1 MNFLFGLESE
11 NGGFMNK
18 HFRDLVALTVALA
31 AFTFLDGLAG
41 SAAAQ
46 VAKPGWQAAWEKT
59 LRAAKEEAQVTVYF
73 DSQATLFLEPFQKQF
88 PEIKFVSV
96 SIDSPQL
103 ANRVMAERRAGKHLV
118 DIVITGANPNYQ
130 VYYTAKILDPINTAF
145 ILPEVM
151 DESKWLQGRH
161 WYIDT
166 ENRYVF
172 VYLGNVARVASYNS
186 KSVNPGQ
193 FKSYWDF
200 LKPEWK
206 GKIVARDIR
215 RPGSGG
221 DAVRFFYHTP
231 ELGPSFVRRLFSEG
245 GLTLTADNRQGVDW
259 LAQGKF
265 VLGLFFGRIEVAKAQ
280 GLPVDEFDPHLFKE
294 GAPLGI
300 GPGTMVLINRAPH
313 PNAAKVFINWYLS
326 REGQLT
332 YQRDAARGGTGADSM
347 RTDISKDDVTPAYR
361 RRADGKYLFVATPE
375 RTDMLPIY
383 KVVNEA
389 LAEKK

>member
-1 MNFLFGLESE
+1 
-11 NGGFMNK
+11 MNK
-18 HFRDLVALTVALA
+18 HAVCVAALA
-31 AFTFLDGLAG
+31 VAMLSLSSLEGAGGLAT
-41 SAAAQ
+41 AQ
-46 VAKPGWQAAWEKT
+46 VAKPGWQAEWEKT
-59 LRAAKEEAQVTVYF
+59 LRAAKEEGQVTVYF
-73 DSQATLFLEPFQKQF
+73 DSSATLFVEPFRKQF
-88 PEIKFVSV
+88 PEINLVSV

-103 ANRVMAERRAGKHLV
+103 ANRVMAERRAGKYLV

-130 VYYTAKILDPINTAF
+130 VYYAAKILEPITTAF
-145 ILPEVM
+145 ILPEVV
-151 DESKWLQGRH
+151 DESKWLQGKH

-172 VYLGNVARVASYNS
+172 VYLGNVARAASYNT
-186 KSVNPGQ
+186 KSVNPAQ
-193 FKSYWDF
+193 FKSYWDL

-206 GKIVARDIR
+206 GKIIARDIR

-245 GLTLTADNRQGVDW
+245 GLTLTGDNRQGVDW
-259 LAQGKF
+259 LGQGKF
-265 VLGLFFGRIEVAKAQ
+265 VLGLFFGRIELARAQ
-280 GLPVDEFDPHLFKE
+280 GLPVDELDPHLFKE

-300 GPGTMVLINRAPH
+300 GPGTAVLINRAPH
-313 PNAAKVFINWYLS
+313 PNAAKVFINWFLS
-326 REGQLT
+326 RDGQMT

-361 RRADGKYLFVATPE
+361 RRANGKYLFVATPE

>member
-1 MNFLFGLESE
+1 
-11 NGGFMNK
+11 MNK
-18 HFRDLVALTVALA
+18 HAVCVAVLAVAMLS
-31 AFTFLDGLAG
+31 LSSLEGPGGLAG
-41 SAAAQ
+41 AQ
-46 VAKPGWQAAWEKT
+46 VAKPGWQAEWEKT
-59 LRAAKEEAQVTVYF
+59 FRAAKEEGQVTIYF
-73 DSQATLFLEPFQKQF
+73 DSAATLFLEPFRKQF
-88 PEIKFVSV
+88 PEIKDVSV

-103 ANRVMAERRAGKHLV
+103 ANRVMAERRAGRYLV

-130 VYYTAKILDPINTAF
+130 VYYAAKILEPITTAF
-145 ILPEVM
+145 ILPEVV
-151 DESKWLQGRH
+151 DESKWLQGKH

-172 VYLGNVARVASYNS
+172 VYLGNVARAASYNT
-186 KSVNPGQ
+186 KSVNPAQ
-193 FKSYWDF
+193 FKSYWDL

-221 DAVRFFYHTP
+221 DAMRFFYHTP

-245 GLTLTADNRQGVDW
+245 GLTLTGDNRQGVDW
-259 LAQGKF
+259 LGQGKF
-265 VLGLFFGRIEVAKAQ
+265 VLGLFFGRIELARAQ
-280 GLPVDEFDPHLFKE
+280 GLPVDELDPHLFKE

-300 GPGTMVLINRAPH
+300 GPGTAVLINRAPH
-313 PNAAKVFINWYLS
+313 PNAAKVFINWFLS
-326 REGQLT
+326 RDGQMT

-347 RTDISKDDVTPAYR
+347 RTDIPKDDVTPAYR
-361 RRADGKYLFVATPE
+361 RRANGKYLFVATPE